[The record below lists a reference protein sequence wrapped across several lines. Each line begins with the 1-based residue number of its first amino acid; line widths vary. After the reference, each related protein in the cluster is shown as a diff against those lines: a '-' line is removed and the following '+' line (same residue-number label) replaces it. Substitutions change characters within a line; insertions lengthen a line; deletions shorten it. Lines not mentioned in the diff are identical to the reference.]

1 MKNNLKAARLNKGI
15 KATDLAKALHVS
27 KQTVSSWENNRRNP
41 SIETYVK
48 LADLYD
54 VSLDFLVGR
63 EFKSDKQDFDLIEIF
78 SKIPREKRK
87 DLIQLLSSLDNILQY
102 KKE

>member
-41 SIETYVK
+41 DIETYVK

-78 SKIPREKRK
+78 SKIKFIFGRGQAVSECLFAMDK
-87 DLIQLLSSLDNILQY
+87 NNY
-102 KKE
+102 V